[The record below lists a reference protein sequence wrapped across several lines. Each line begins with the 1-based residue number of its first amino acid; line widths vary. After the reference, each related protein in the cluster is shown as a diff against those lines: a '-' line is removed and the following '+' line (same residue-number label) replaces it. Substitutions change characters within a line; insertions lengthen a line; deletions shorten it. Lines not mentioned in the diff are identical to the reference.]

1 MAKQTFNGDQ
11 INKMLNMIER
21 GNSVEE
27 IAETLGRT
35 PEAVK
40 SKIYFMR
47 KKLSHFELS
56 NKRAD
61 GPKVKPPAIRRHTP
75 PTAPV
80 RIKRKSFWQWVGLS
94 NEG

>member
-1 MAKQTFNGDQ
+1 MAKQTFDADQ

-21 GNSVEE
+21 GTSVEE
-27 IAETLGRT
+27 ISQALGRT

-47 KKLSHFELS
+47 KKLSHYQLT
-56 NKRAD
+56 NKRSD

-75 PTAPV
+75 PTAHV
-80 RIKRKSFWQWVGLS
+80 KVKRKSFWQWVGLR
-94 NEG
+94 NNG